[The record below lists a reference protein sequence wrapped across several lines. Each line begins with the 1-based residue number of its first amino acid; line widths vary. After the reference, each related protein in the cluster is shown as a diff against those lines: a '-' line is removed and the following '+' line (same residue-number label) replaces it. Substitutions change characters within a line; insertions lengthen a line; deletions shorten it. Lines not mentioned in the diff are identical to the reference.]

1 MKKHALLLAVLA
13 VLLVNNIQ
21 AAIWRVNNNP
31 GINANFTSF
40 TAAQNV
46 ASNGDT
52 LYFEGSP
59 VSYGDITITKPLVI
73 IGPGYFL
80 TENLQTQANPVSAQF
95 GTVNFNAG
103 SSGSI
108 LCGSVV
114 EGVINIKVGNILLKG
129 NYCKNDIS
137 LINTTSFSNIYV
149 IKNYIVEDDYSS
161 VGIHVAQGSLQIN
174 NIVICNNYITGSNR
188 CIDLPNNCNCIISNN
203 VLINSMNVYNSIVS
217 NNIQKTGNQTLNNN
231 YYYNNIG
238 SGTQF
243 PSGNGN
249 QQSIDMANVFV
260 GATGN
265 STDGQWQLK
274 EYSPAIG
281 AGNDGLDCGMFGGTD
296 PYVLSGMP
304 DIPSIYQIIM
314 PTSGN
319 TNTGIN
325 VTVKAKSH

>member
-80 TENLQTQANPVSAQF
+80 TENPQTQANPVSAQF

-108 LCGSVV
+108 LSGFVV
-114 EGVINIKVGNILLKG
+114 YKVYISVGNITING
-129 NYCKNDIS
+129 NLITSGIGINASSAFANVIILTNYFVDGGFYNPSIFQSSGNSIVNNVVISNNKTHRIS
-137 LINTTSFSNIYV
+137 L
-149 IKNYIVEDDYSS
+149 
-161 VGIHVAQGSLQIN
+161 
-174 NIVICNNYITGSNR
+174 
-188 CIDLPNNCNCIISNN
+188 PNKYNCIINNN
-203 VLINSMNVYNSIVS
+203 VFEEDISVYNSTIS

-249 QQSIDMANVFV
+249 QQSIDMVNVFV

-281 AGNDGLDCGMFGGTD
+281 AGNDGLDCGMFGGTN

-325 VTVKAKSH
+325 VTVKAKTH